1 MELQT
6 RLEQLIEPMVSD
18 MGYDLVRIRLTG
30 AQRQTLQIMAERKD
44 GQAMGVEDCADISRA
59 TSALLDVDD
68 PIPGAYTLEVSSP
81 GLDRPLVRESDFIRY
96 SGYEVKIEM
105 AQAVDGQ
112 KRFRGRMSAEGDG
125 TVTIV
130 GDDGPLSLPFAGIRA
145 AKLVLTDDLIEAAK
159 QGRLT
164 TG

>member
-6 RLEQLIEPMVSD
+6 RLEQLIEPMVMD
-18 MGYDLVRIRLTG
+18 MGYDLVRVRLTG
-30 AQRQTLQIMAERKD
+30 AQRQTLQLMAERKD
-44 GQAMGVEDCADISRA
+44 GQAMGVEDCAEISRA

-81 GLDRPLVRESDFIRY
+81 GLDRPLVREADFIRFA
-96 SGYEVKIEM
+96 GYEAKVEM

-112 KRFRGRMSAEGDG
+112 KRFRGRIKADGDG
-125 TVTIV
+125 TVKLE
-130 GDDGPLSLPFAGIRA
+130 GDDGVFTIPFAGIRA
-145 AKLVLTDDLIEAAK
+145 AKLVLTDDLMEAARD
-159 QGRLT
+159 GRLT